1 MQRQSAHGHDKVAL
15 RGSDGPHDP
24 KCICRSSQHRDIQ
37 RLQRRGTVDRNA
49 QFHSLSSEEREHLR
63 CVEYQAVRLL
73 SYVVPIYIVA
83 WQMFGCIA
91 LGTFMSLKEQS
102 AAAADAVRPWCVPH
116 TARPARLI

>member
-1 MQRQSAHGHDKVAL
+1 MQRQSARDHDEVTL

-24 KCICRSSQHRDIQ
+24 KCICRSTQHRGAQ
-37 RLQRRGTVDRNA
+37 HLKRRGTVDRNA

-73 SYVVPIYIVA
+73 SYVVPTYIVA
-83 WQMFGCIA
+83 WQLFGCVA

-102 AAAADAVRPWCVPH
+102 AAAADAVKPWCVLQ
-116 TARPARLI
+116 PARSSG